1 MKKAVLI
8 ALFLAFASGAS
19 FAQTSI
25 QGKTFNVRQFGAKG
39 DNSTDDTAAVAAAV
53 SAWIASPGSVLFFP
67 AGTYLV
73 DPGTVTITTNSVS
86 IRGDGVGVSV
96 LKNRSAGSAI
106 TLDNTSNI
114 THSILI
120 ENLSITGFGSGSTDN
135 GITVSGGGQEPY
147 GLTVRRVT
155 IGNVAGR
162 GIYVSNNLFTSRFVD
177 VDVSVL
183 AAGTNGIDISGASD
197 IALERCYVHT
207 VGTNG
212 AAYRIHAG
220 VVTLIACNGIDSG
233 TTADWMVLGDS
244 TGTGDPTDR
253 YARANLIG
261 CNAEAF
267 TNRGVY
273 AKSGSYVN
281 QYVGVTIL
289 APITGTVTPIK
300 YDFVDTGQ
308 RGRC

>member
-135 GITVSGGGQEPY
+135 GITVSGGGQ
-147 GLTVRRVT
+147 
-155 IGNVAGR
+155 
-162 GIYVSNNLFTSRFVD
+162 VS
-177 VDVSVL
+177 
-183 AAGTNGIDISGASD
+183 
-197 IALERCYVHT
+197 
-207 VGTNG
+207 
-212 AAYRIHAG
+212 
-220 VVTLIACNGIDSG
+220 
-233 TTADWMVLGDS
+233 
-244 TGTGDPTDR
+244 
-253 YARANLIG
+253 
-261 CNAEAF
+261 
-267 TNRGVY
+267 
-273 AKSGSYVN
+273 
-281 QYVGVTIL
+281 
-289 APITGTVTPIK
+289 
-300 YDFVDTGQ
+300 
-308 RGRC
+308 